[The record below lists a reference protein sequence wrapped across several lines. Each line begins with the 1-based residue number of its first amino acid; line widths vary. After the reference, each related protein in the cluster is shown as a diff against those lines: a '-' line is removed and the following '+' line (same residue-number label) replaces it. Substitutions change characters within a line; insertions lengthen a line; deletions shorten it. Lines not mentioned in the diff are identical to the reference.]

1 MDFTGYVK
9 GLSRDFE
16 SNMVNITF
24 QIDTDTSITAIQSLN
39 QFERYDIHVAK
50 HKNRRS
56 LDANAYLWVLCGK
69 IASKVHSHKD
79 AVYEEMLQRY
89 GVFYKDDNGYV
100 VVTVKKDV
108 DMTKV
113 GGHWKLYRQEGLFN
127 SYLMIKGSSEY
138 NTEEMTHLLDGVIDE
153 AKTLDIDTV
162 TITEKDK
169 MLERWAKQYQ

>member
-1 MDFTGYVK
+1 MDFSGYVK

-24 QIDTDTSITAIQSLN
+24 QIDTDTSIAAIQTLN
-39 QFERYDIHVAK
+39 QFEKYDIRVVK
-50 HKNRRS
+50 HKKKRS

-69 IASKVHSHKD
+69 IASKTHSTKD
-79 AVYEEMLQRY
+79 EIYEQMLDRY

-108 DMTKV
+108 DMSKV
-113 GGHWKLYRQEGLFN
+113 GGHWKLYRQEGRFN

-138 NTEEMTHLLDGVIDE
+138 NSEEMSRLIEGVVDE
-153 AKTLDIDTV
+153 AKTLGIDV
-162 TITEKDK
+162 ITNTAKDK
-169 MLERWAKQYQ
+169 MLEEWAN